1 MHFLLHYVHLFLVIL
16 LYGLKL
22 LLKFKTDPCMIV
34 YSFINLWYS
43 RDMSLDFLE
52 EHCMRENAKDQANG
66 EESTHAFDFH
76 YLPIDFRYTT
86 K

>member
-1 MHFLLHYVHLFLVIL
+1 
-16 LYGLKL
+16 
-22 LLKFKTDPCMIV
+22 
-34 YSFINLWYS
+34 
-43 RDMSLDFLE
+43 MSLDFLE